1 MISIL
6 FAVGSFLTCLVA
18 ASRSLKLGLCAIIG
32 VGYIYGIARANYPDS
47 WTYMMFDVGA
57 IGLYIAQLWKPMTP
71 AQRAGSHDLRVWLA
85 ILIGW
90 PVLLFIAF
98 PSDYPLV
105 EAVGL
110 RANVFLLP
118 FLLFGARLTNDDLK
132 DVALFLAVLN
142 LAAVALGTVEFFIG
156 IEPFFPVNEVTDI
169 IYKSRDLVGRTAY
182 RIPSSFSSAHAFAG
196 AMAMTLPVLI
206 GAWKQQQHEQRW
218 ESLLLAAAVV
228 ASFVGVFMAAART
241 HMITVALI
249 ALVVTFTGGLSARQW
264 LRWVVAVLVVGYVV
278 AGDARFQRF
287 TTLQDRSMVSER
299 ISESVN
305 DNFFDVVSQH
315 PLGRGLA
322 GGGTSIPYF
331 LREDREGG
339 TIIENEYARISLE
352 QGLPGLVIWILF
364 ILWVLTRRPGRV
376 KDEWLLSRRLIWV
389 ASASIFSSGMLGMGM
404 LAAVPQ
410 TVLMLLLIG
419 WTTTARVPVF
429 AVPDTGEAEPAA

>member
-6 FAVGSFLTCLVA
+6 LAVGSFLGCFIA
-18 ASRSLKLGLCAIIG
+18 GNRSLKAGLYAIIG
-32 VGYIYGIARANYPDS
+32 IGYVYGIVRANYPDS
-47 WTYMMFDVGA
+47 WTYLMFDLGV
-57 IGLYIAQLWKPMTP
+57 IGLFTAQLWKPMTP
-71 AQRAGSHDLRVWLA
+71 AQRLSSHDLRIWTAV
-85 ILIGW
+85 LIGW

-98 PSDYPLV
+98 PTDNPLV
-105 EAVGL
+105 QAVGL

-118 FLLFGARLTNDDLK
+118 FLIFGARLTNDDLR
-132 DVALFLAVLN
+132 DFGRYLAVLN
-142 LAAVALGTVEFFIG
+142 LAAVGLATIEFVVG

-196 AMAMTLPVLI
+196 TMTMTLPLLI
-206 GAWKQQQHEQRW
+206 GAWKQKHEW
-218 ESLLLAAAVV
+218 KYEGILLATAVV

-241 HMITVALI
+241 HMITVSLL
-249 ALVVTFTGGLSARQW
+249 ALVVTFGGGLSARQW
-264 LRWVVAVLVVGYVV
+264 IRWVGAVLVVGYVV

-299 ISESVN
+299 IGGSVN

-322 GGGTSIPYF
+322 DGGTSVPYF
-331 LREDREGG
+331 LREGRDSG
-339 TIIENEYARISLE
+339 TVIENEYARIALE

-364 ILWVLTRRPGRV
+364 IVWVLTRRPGRV
-376 KDEWLLSRRLIWV
+376 KDTWLLSRRLVWV
-389 ASASIFSSGMLGMGM
+389 TCASMFASGMLGMGM

-410 TVLMLLLIG
+410 TVLMLILIG
-419 WTTTARVPVF
+419 WTTTVRRPLRVSS
-429 AVPDTGEAEPAA
+429 DTGNVESAA